1 MYNSMNHDWISDTC
15 SIQSRPWDQLR
26 NLHVRHARD
35 KVRSM
40 RVVSRAACMSAS
52 AWLLQWSV
60 TAWSNLSADA
70 TVMELDQLQLH
81 LEAFDVDV
89 CPHLLFSRECGK
101 F

>member
-1 MYNSMNHDWISDTC
+1 
-15 SIQSRPWDQLR
+15 
-26 NLHVRHARD
+26 
-35 KVRSM
+35 
-40 RVVSRAACMSAS
+40 MSAS